1 MVPWLREEEALRLH
15 AALLEDSLRLLRAGA
30 AGSGAVPFVSF
41 SEAWNPASRPGCEE
55 IARAAAGMARI
66 PQRGADLGERL
77 ERTFRR
83 LFARG
88 FRRVVVIGS
97 DSPTLPASILKGA
110 FAALQQDGD
119 VVLGPAED
127 GGYYLVGATRPVP
140 RMFEKIPWGTKGVM
154 RATLAALH
162 RRGARAVLLS
172 PWHDVDRPDDLE
184 RVRRHLSHRPQGEPA
199 LRSTRAFVQAL
210 VRDGRLPIEA

>member
-30 AGSGAVPFVSF
+30 ARSGAVPFVSF
-41 SEAWNPASRPGCEE
+41 SEAWNPAGRPGCEE

-83 LFARG
+83 LFTRE

-97 DSPTLPASILKGA
+97 DSPTLPVSILKGA

-127 GGYYLVGATRPVP
+127 GGYYLVGATCFVP
-140 RMFEKIPWGTKGVM
+140 RMFGKIPWGTKGVM

-162 RRGARAVLLS
+162 RSRARAVLLS

-184 RVRRHLSHRPQGEPA
+184 RVRRHLSRRPQGGPA